1 MAVTLVQHA
10 SATGSFTSGTSGTVG
25 ATFVSNTASGNCLVA
40 CVSQWC
46 SGTLN
51 PSAPTANTNGA
62 ADNWAQAVGD
72 TFRQTY
78 VFADPGTAGG
88 QKIVNI
94 LPSWTGT
101 ASGSNSFL
109 VLMDIFEIAG
119 LVASGVVDQVTS
131 AVNFSDTSGAWS
143 SGATSATTA
152 ASEFWAAVGALAVAT
167 AATNGSV
174 TGPASVWTN
183 ETALSGTFV
192 EAGST
197 YHAYHVSGYKI
208 ASSTGTATYSGT
220 DTPASGG
227 GVGWGSCVATLRGLV
242 PTVSR
247 NLSLPQAVMRSA
259 VW

>member
-10 SATGSFTSGTSGTVG
+10 SATGSFTSGTSGTAG
-25 ATFVSNTASGNCLVA
+25 ATFGSNTTPGNCLVA

-72 TFRQTY
+72 TFSQTY

-109 VLMDIFEIAG
+109 VLMDIFEVAG

-131 AVNFSDTSGAWS
+131 GVNFSDTSGAWS
-143 SGATSATTA
+143 SDATATTSA
-152 ASEFWAAVGALAVAT
+152 ASEFWAGIGASSPAA
-167 AATNGSV
+167 AATPGSI

-183 ETALSGTFV
+183 ETALSGTFLQ
-192 EAGST
+192 AGSA
-197 YHAYHVSGYKI
+197 YHAYQVSGYKI

-220 DTPASGG
+220 DVPASGS
-227 GVGWGSCVATLRGLV
+227 GVNWGSCAATLKGLV

-247 NLSLPQAVMRSA
+247 NLSLRQAVMRSA